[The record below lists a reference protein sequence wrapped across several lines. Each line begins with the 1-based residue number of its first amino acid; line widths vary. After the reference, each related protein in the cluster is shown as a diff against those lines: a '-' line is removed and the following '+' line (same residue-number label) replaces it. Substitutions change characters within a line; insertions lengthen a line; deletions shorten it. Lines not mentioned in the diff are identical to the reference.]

1 MYVISDMLIR
11 IKNAQM
17 ARKDRLLIPFSK
29 MKWDIAKILK
39 EANFIQDFERKKKK
53 QKKTEQTFIDVKLD
67 AEHPGAISGIRIVSK
82 PSRRFYIKKSEIHP
96 VLGGYGIS
104 IVSTSKGVMTG
115 AEAKKNQLGGEWLAE
130 VW

>member
-1 MYVISDMLIR
+1 MYTISDMLIR

-17 ARKDRLLIPFSK
+17 ARKDRLLVPFSK

-53 QKKTEQTFIDVKLD
+53 QKKTEQTFIDIKLD
-67 AEHPGAISGIRIVSK
+67 ASHPGAISGIRIISK
-82 PSRRFYIKKSEIHP
+82 PSRRLYIKKAEIHP